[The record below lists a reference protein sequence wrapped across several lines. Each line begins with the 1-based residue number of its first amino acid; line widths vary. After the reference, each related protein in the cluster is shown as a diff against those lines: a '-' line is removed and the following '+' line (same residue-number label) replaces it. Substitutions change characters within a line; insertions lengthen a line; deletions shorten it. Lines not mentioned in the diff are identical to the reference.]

1 MSFFELCSLSQLPAS
16 QLPLA
21 MACPAMDSKGRQHQ
35 GQENVHLGIASP
47 GAPLCLR
54 VGQPSLMHVLL
65 CLCRLLSHR
74 ALALLRL
81 PVQQGEV
88 LHVLAL
94 FRLQGQQDQVLHALD
109 LLQLQGQPEQALLPR
124 PMAPR
129 LVSSQF
135 AAVANYTS
143 RGAPYPS
150 HDRSPNAARSRTSC
164 ARPGTCHSKMLLL
177 RPLGQ

>member
-16 QLPLA
+16 QLPLD

-35 GQENVHLGIASP
+35 GQESVHLSIASP

-54 VGQPSLMHVLL
+54 GGQPSLMVLL

-164 ARPGTCHSKMLLL
+164 ARPVACRSKTLLL